1 MMQETSIGIVNRDP
15 TQNYRFEYETL
26 PSDKR
31 AAIQQLTTEI
41 KKELQKT
48 AHIIWEIGKK
58 LAEVRSQIETCGF
71 NSWLKTE
78 FNWSRRTAYKL
89 ISVYE
94 AFPEFSRA
102 QYAQLDISAS
112 ALYLL
117 AAPSTH
123 PQIRSHFLEL
133 ALAGNNISHQSVRAF
148 INEFKEIPTD
158 RDRLD
163 PSRILAANGFKDAVI
178 IESQP
183 SMLADPIRDLSESE
197 AQVIGKNSDLEEIE
211 QASTTETSAVPDL
224 RPAWNAIAP
233 GFSLFWGSTTSPR
246 FIECLPEDAFILA
259 VPTCKWH
266 YDWLLNQS
274 RSCINLTQSKPDK
287 ELVMKLLSALSLGE
301 KAVVFPWVPNW
312 KLVKLTLQLDLK
324 IYAGDP
330 DLNKCEET
338 IAKLGFNQLTRR

>member
-1 MMQETSIGIVNRDP
+1 MMQETSLGVVNQDP
-15 TQNYRFEYETL
+15 TKTDRFEYKIL
-26 PSDKR
+26 PLNKR

-48 AHIIWEIGKK
+48 ANIIWEIGKK
-58 LAEVRSQIETCGF
+58 LSEVRSQIETCSF

-94 AFPEFSRA
+94 AFPNFSCA

-123 PQIRSHFLEL
+123 PQIRSHFLDL
-133 ALAGNNISHQSVRAF
+133 ALAGNNISHQSVRTF
-148 INEFKEIPTD
+148 MNEYKETPTD
-158 RDRLD
+158 RDRLE
-163 PSRILAANGFKDAVI
+163 PSIIVATNGFEDAVP
-178 IESQP
+178 IESSLSTQ
-183 SMLADPIRDLSESE
+183 ADPTRDLPEFE
-197 AQVIGKNSDLEEIE
+197 PQVIVKNSDLEEIE
-211 QASTTETSAVPDL
+211 QTSAVSGL
-224 RPAWNAIAP
+224 RPAWNDLAP

-274 RSCINLTQSKPDK
+274 RSCINLTQSKLDK
-287 ELVMKLLSALSLGE
+287 ELVMKLLSALSLGK
-301 KAVVFPWVPNW
+301 KAVVFPWLPNW
-312 KLVKLTLQLDLK
+312 KIVKLTLQLDLK
-324 IYAGDP
+324 VYAGDP

-338 IAKLGFNQLTRR
+338 IAKLGFNQSTRR